1 MPLCYHFCR
10 RGEAGCA
17 AAIIPQE
24 FSMPNP
30 RRLLLVVLLLAGCA
44 STSITDTWRDPAYQG
59 GQFKR
64 VMVLG
69 VFQQP
74 TVRRTFEDIFS
85 AKLRAT
91 GIEAIPSYQA
101 LPLDAPPAEGALGE
115 AATRAGADGL
125 LMVHLLRIDRQVR
138 VTPAYAPAI
147 YPGFHGYYSAWMA
160 YPDVYTYDIVSA
172 EVNLFEVNSKRLVWG
187 GMTETFNPQSVS
199 RESAGF
205 ADVVIAALAKDGL
218 VRAPK

>member
-1 MPLCYHFCR
+1 
-10 RGEAGCA
+10 
-17 AAIIPQE
+17 
-24 FSMPNP
+24 MPNP
-30 RRLLLVVLLLAGCA
+30 RRLLLVLLLLAGCA

-59 GQFKR
+59 AQFKR

-69 VFQQP
+69 VFKQP
-74 TVRRTFEDIFS
+74 TARRTFEDIFS

-91 GIEAIPSYQA
+91 GIDAIPSYQM
-101 LPLDAPPAEGALGE
+101 LGLEAPPAEIALGE
-115 AATRAGADGL
+115 VTSRTGADGL
-125 LMVHLLRIDRQVR
+125 LMVHLVRIDRQVR
-138 VTPAYAPAI
+138 VTPSYAPAM
-147 YPGFHGYYSAWMA
+147 YSGYYGYYSAWAA

-172 EVNLFEVNSKRLVWG
+172 EINVFDVKSKRLVWG

-218 VRAPK
+218 VPAPK